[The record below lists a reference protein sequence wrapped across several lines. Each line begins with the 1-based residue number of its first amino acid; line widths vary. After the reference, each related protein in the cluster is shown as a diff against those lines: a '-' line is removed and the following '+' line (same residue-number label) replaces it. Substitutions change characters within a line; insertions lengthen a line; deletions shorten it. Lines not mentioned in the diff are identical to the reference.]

1 MRPAARR
8 ITAAFGALAL
18 LLVLTGCNLAAKVV
32 VQPDGSGYYSV
43 IMTVPKAP
51 SNPGQV
57 LYRAVQQGATK
68 SNIPLKVTPYS
79 AGNNSGAMLTFHFLS
94 LADLT
99 AESHRLAAQH
109 VGGIGVTINRDSTG
123 WHFSAGTSGTIL
135 APSGQG
141 AGFTGGPINASEL
154 SSLLTIDLIVQLP
167 GSPAENNAKMV
178 THTATSST
186 FTWILSSTQVGTTVQ
201 ASTTFVGHQAN
212 VKLASAL
219 TAVHNPSSSGGG
231 GGLSGGSMVLI
242 VGGAVVLAA
251 AVGTAVALGRRRKG
265 TPPSDADP
273 GPGPSAE
280 PAMTD

>member
-1 MRPAARR
+1 MHGAARR
-8 ITAAFGALAL
+8 IAAVVGALAL

-68 SNIPLKVTPYS
+68 SNIPLKVTPYN

-141 AGFTGGPINASEL
+141 AGLTGGPINASEL

-167 GSPAENNAKMV
+167 GAPAENNAKTV

-201 ASTTFVGHQAN
+201 ASTTYVGHQAD

-219 TAVHNPSSSGGG
+219 TAVHAPSPSGG
-231 GGLSGGSMVLI
+231 GGLSGGSMALI
-242 VGGAVVLAA
+242 IGGAIVALVAA
-251 AVGTAVALGRRRKG
+251 GTAVALGRRRKG
-265 TPPSDADP
+265 APPPDAE
-273 GPGPSAE
+273 PGPSVE
-280 PAMTD
+280 PASAD